1 MKKSTKKKPDL
12 LTKQMSFAASEKI
25 EAKLKKI
32 TKQLN
37 LRSLSESIR
46 HLIESY

>member
-1 MKKSTKKKPDL
+1 MKKSTKKKSDL

-32 TKQLN
+32 IKQLK
-37 LRSLSESIR
+37 LKSISEAIR
-46 HLIESY
+46 HLIDQY